1 MLIILLCFVKNLRIY
16 KQKLINLQPDTAIPD
31 PNSTE
36 NNSSLAVASNVAGAA
51 ASVAESWAG
60 WAVTSI
66 TKKVIFYLTIYLFI
80 YFFKLNIYLF

>member
-1 MLIILLCFVKNLRIY
+1 MLFY
-16 KQKLINLQPDTAIPD
+16 LQPDTAIPD

-36 NNSSLAVASNVAGAA
+36 SSSLAVASNVAGAA

-66 TKKVIFYLTIYLFI
+66 TKKVCLIL
-80 YFFKLNIYLF
+80 KV